1 MAKTKTETRKLFKRD
16 VPVSLSEDDAL
27 ALHDKAEADEQ
38 RADELEAELKTE
50 TKTRKA
56 RIDELRAGVD
66 RDRAAAAKR
75 EQLVNMDCY
84 EELQGSQMFVRRADT
99 HEVIDQRAATADER
113 QQDFPG
119 LDKGGDIADDESTYT
134 PDPSAPMSPEERTT
148 RRGRKAK
155 S

>member
-1 MAKTKTETRKLFKRD
+1 
-16 VPVSLSEDDAL
+16 
-27 ALHDKAEADEQ
+27 
-38 RADELEAELKTE
+38 
-50 TKTRKA
+50 
-56 RIDELRAGVD
+56 
-66 RDRAAAAKR
+66 
-75 EQLVNMDCY
+75 MDCY